1 LLETLLKSLLITL
14 VATGVTVGLAAV
26 SPADASAQ
34 ALDGGCDDE
43 GANKDDAGSF
53 RKVERGG
60 EVVYEFTGTIRVC
73 GKVPKPNVI
82 VILLERNVGYEWE
95 KLKQQFLPKI
105 HESLKGA
112 PF

>member
-1 LLETLLKSLLITL
+1 MHTILLKCL
-14 VATGVTVGLAAV
+14 LAACFAV
-26 SPADASAQ
+26 AAVTMAPSDASAQ
-34 ALDGGCDDE
+34 ALDGGGCDDE
-43 GANKDDAGSF
+43 GANKEDAGSF

-82 VILLERNVGYEWE
+82 VILLERSVGYEWE
-95 KLKQQFLPKI
+95 KLKQEFLPKI
-105 HESLKGA
+105 HQSLKGA

>member
-1 LLETLLKSLLITL
+1 VRTIMLKTILIAL
-14 VATGVTVGLAAV
+14 VAAGGVAIA
-26 SPADASAQ
+26 PAPASAQ
-34 ALDGGCDDE
+34 ALDGGGCDDE
-43 GANKDDAGSF
+43 GANKDDSGSF

-95 KLKQQFLPKI
+95 KLKQQFMPKI